1 MHTHID
7 MHVHV
12 PHPPHPHTHSSPV
25 NRLVRL
31 LKLILP
37 VNIEGNTELVGCT
50 RLLEGVLL
58 LTAGDLTSNEKLV
71 VLYSRI
77 WGGSRTGCTTS
88 TDTVCGCHDYALDN

>member
-1 MHTHID
+1 
-7 MHVHV
+7 
-12 PHPPHPHTHSSPV
+12 
-25 NRLVRL
+25 

-71 VLYSRI
+71 VLA
-77 WGGSRTGCTTS
+77 GSGVGLVPVVPLALILSAVVMTTLS
-88 TDTVCGCHDYALDN
+88 TTEEPPGANAEDEPGSLGLSLTLSAVVVI